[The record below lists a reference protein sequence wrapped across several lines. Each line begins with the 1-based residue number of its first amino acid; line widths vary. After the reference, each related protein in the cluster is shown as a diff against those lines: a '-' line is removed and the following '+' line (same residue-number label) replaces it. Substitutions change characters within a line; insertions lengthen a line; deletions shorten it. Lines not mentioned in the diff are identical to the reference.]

1 MAPKPQPLASMTSG
15 DTCSSELNNSI
26 YVSYVGM
33 PLTQGKSATGAA
45 VASELFQQW
54 GSVCCPDNQLSR

>member
-45 VASELFQQW
+45 VASELFQQ
-54 GSVCCPDNQLSR
+54 